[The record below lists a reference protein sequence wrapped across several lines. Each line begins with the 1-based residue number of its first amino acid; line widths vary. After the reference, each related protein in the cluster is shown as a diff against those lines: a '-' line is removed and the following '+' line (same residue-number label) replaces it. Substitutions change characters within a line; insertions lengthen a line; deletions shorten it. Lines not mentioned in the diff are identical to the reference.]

1 MLINIVLLVNSVIL
15 VDVVLLGLVDI
26 GLLVKTKNRVLLSY

>member
-26 GLLVKTKNRVLLSY
+26 GLLVKTKIGFC